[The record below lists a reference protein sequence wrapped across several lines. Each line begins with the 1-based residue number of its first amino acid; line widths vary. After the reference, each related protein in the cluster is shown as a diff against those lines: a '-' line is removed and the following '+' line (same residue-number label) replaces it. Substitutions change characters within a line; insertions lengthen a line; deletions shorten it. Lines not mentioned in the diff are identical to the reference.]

1 MELTLDY
8 VDVRE
13 LLGADAAED
22 VDVPGYRIDAAGVF
36 ILDPHLCADHLE
48 IDELLA
54 LAGVDRQAYRELQ
67 KAVIKEEHE
76 RKAKVGPIKPIVLT
90 LDQQRAIIMGTFDY
104 TAPIVAFPCA
114 WELFAAFI
122 NESGFKG
129 YIDAAVAVE
138 WVLRRCATLQPGP
151 SIASAMR
158 ADAVENNNFAV
169 GLLTLALAKAKDG
182 ELVRNER
189 GRQVANLAG
198 VQRVLVGLAEA
209 EGLDMKG
216 IGPTSLEDRLRDG
229 AKELNERRPKS

>member
-13 LLGADAAED
+13 LLGADATED

-54 LAGVDRQAYRELQ
+54 LAGVDRRKYQELQ

-76 RKAKVGPIKPIVLT
+76 RKAKVGPIKPIALT

-104 TAPIVAFPCA
+104 TAPIVAFPCT

-122 NESGFKG
+122 NESGLKG

-138 WVLRRCATLQPGP
+138 WVLRKCAASQPGP
-151 SIASAMR
+151 SAASAMPPCR
-158 ADAVENNNFAV
+158 F
-169 GLLTLALAKAKDG
+169 
-182 ELVRNER
+182 
-189 GRQVANLAG
+189 
-198 VQRVLVGLAEA
+198 
-209 EGLDMKG
+209 
-216 IGPTSLEDRLRDG
+216 PS
-229 AKELNERRPKS
+229 P